1 MALMCM
7 AQDPSALRV
16 KAETKQRE
24 ADRLKV
30 SAPSGRFAA
39 LCSLYRG
46 ARSLSL
52 SLSLYLSLSLSLLC
66 LDHSRSCSRS
76 LICSQY
82 QTDQCDYLANMRD
95 LFD

>member
-1 MALMCM
+1 MCMALMCM

-52 SLSLYLSLSLSLLC
+52 SLSLYLSLSLSLCCVSITLAPA
-66 LDHSRSCSRS
+66 LALSFVVNTR
-76 LICSQY
+76 LINA
-82 QTDQCDYLANMRD
+82 TI
-95 LFD
+95 

>member
-1 MALMCM
+1 MCTSLMCMALMCM

-39 LCSLYRG
+39 LCSL
-46 ARSLSL
+46 SLSL
-52 SLSLYLSLSLSLLC
+52 SHTHTLSLPLPLSLSRHVPSME
-66 LDHSRSCSRS
+66 RGR
-76 LICSQY
+76 
-82 QTDQCDYLANMRD
+82 
-95 LFD
+95 